1 MLKIGVLMGGISSER
16 EISLR
21 SGNAVCEHLDKS
33 KYNVVPIVLDS
44 KDDVIEKV
52 KGIDFAFLALH
63 GKFGEDG
70 VVQGVLETLNIP
82 YSGCGV
88 LASSLCMDKDMTKKV
103 LRFEGINT
111 ADWTMVS
118 SVDDINYEKIKE
130 IGYPVFVKPNS
141 GGSSFATVLI
151 KEEKDIESA
160 VVEALKYDT
169 EVMIEKYIKG
179 YEISCPVIE
188 GKMFPIVAIEPS
200 GEFFDFTSKYT
211 DGGAKE
217 FVVEFEEDLQG
228 KIEKMVVGTFKA
240 LKCNVYA
247 RVDIII
253 SEGELFVLEVNT
265 LPGMTSNSLFPKSA
279 AHIGISYSDLIE
291 IFIEKSLNLRGN
303 IN

>member
-1 MLKIGVLMGGISSER
+1 MLKVGVIMGGISSER

-21 SGNAVCEHLDKS
+21 SGKEVCQHLNS
-33 KYNVVPIVLDS
+33 EKYNVVPIVLDTV
-44 KDDVIEKV
+44 DDILEKV

-70 VVQGVLETLNIP
+70 VVQGVLETLQIP

-88 LASSLCMDKDMTKKV
+88 LSSALCMDKDMTKKV
-103 LRFEGINT
+103 LRFEDINT

-118 SVDDINYEKIKE
+118 SVEEINYEAIRK

-160 VVEALKYDT
+160 VKEALKYDA
-169 EVMIEKYIKG
+169 EVMIEKYVKG

-188 GKMFPIVAIEPS
+188 GKMLPIVAIEPE

-217 FVVEFEEDLQG
+217 FVVEFEEDMQ
-228 KIEKMVVGTFKA
+228 KRIDKMVVDTFKA

-253 SEGELFVLEVNT
+253 SNSELFVLEVNT

-279 AHIGISYSDLIE
+279 AHIGMSYSDLLE
-291 IFIEKSLNLRGN
+291 VFIESSLKLRG
-303 IN
+303 

>member
-1 MLKIGVLMGGISSER
+1 MLKVGVIMGGISSER

-21 SGNAVCEHLDKS
+21 SGKEVCQHLNS
-33 KYNVVPIVLDS
+33 NKYEVMPIVLDS
-44 KDDVIEKV
+44 VDDIIEKV

-70 VVQGVLETLNIP
+70 VVQGVLETLQIP

-88 LASSLCMDKDMTKKV
+88 LSSALCMDKDITKKI
-103 LRFEGINT
+103 LRFENINT
-111 ADWTMVS
+111 ADWVMAT
-118 SVDDINYEKIKE
+118 SVNNIDYDAINK

-151 KEEKDIESA
+151 KEEKDIKDA
-160 VVEALKYDT
+160 VAEALKYDT
-169 EVMIEKYIKG
+169 EVMIEKYVKG

-188 GKMFPIVAIEPS
+188 GKMLPIVAIEPS
-200 GEFFDFTSKYT
+200 GEFFDFASKYT

-217 FVVEFEEDLQG
+217 FVVEYEAEMQE
-228 KIEKMVVGTFKA
+228 KIEKMVVDTFKA

-253 SEGELFVLEVNT
+253 SDSKLYVLEVNT
-265 LPGMTSNSLFPKSA
+265 LPGMTSNSLFPISA
-279 AHIGISYSDLIE
+279 AHIGMSYSDLLE
-291 IFIEKSLNLRGN
+291 VFIESSLKLRG
-303 IN
+303 

>member
-1 MLKIGVLMGGISSER
+1 MLKIGVLMGGTSSER

-21 SGNAVCEHLDKS
+21 SGREVCEHLNRDK
-33 KYNVVPIVLDS
+33 YEVIPMIIDDS
-44 KDDVIEKV
+44 SDVIHKV
-52 KGIDFAFLALH
+52 KDIDFAFLALH

-70 VVQGVLETLNIP
+70 VVQGVLETLGIP

-88 LASSLCMDKDMTKKV
+88 LSSSLCMDKDMTKKV
-103 LRFEGINT
+103 LKYEGINT
-111 ADWTMVS
+111 ADWLIVS
-118 SVDDINYEKIKE
+118 SVEEIDYEKIE
-130 IGYPVFVKPNS
+130 TIGYPVFVKPNS

-151 KEEKDIESA
+151 KEKKDIENA
-160 VVEALKYDT
+160 VIEALKYDN
-169 EVMIEKYIKG
+169 EVMIEKYVKG

-217 FVVEFEEDLQG
+217 FVVEFEPLMQE
-228 KIEKMVVGTFKA
+228 KIEKMVVDTFKA

-265 LPGMTSNSLFPKSA
+265 LPGMTSNSLFPVSA
-279 AHIGISYSDLIE
+279 AYIGMSYASLIE
-291 IFIEKSLNLRGN
+291 TFIEKSLKIRGN
-303 IN
+303 NN

>member
-1 MLKIGVLMGGISSER
+1 MKIGVLMGGISSER

-21 SGNAVCEHLDKS
+21 SGNEVCEHLDSS
-33 KYNVVPIVLDS
+33 KYHVIPIILDS
-44 KDDVIEKV
+44 KDDIIEKV

-70 VVQGVLETLNIP
+70 VVQGVLETLEIP

-88 LASSLCMDKDMTKKV
+88 LSSSLCMDKDMSKKV
-103 LRFEGINT
+103 LRYENINT
-111 ADWTMVS
+111 ADWTIVS
-118 SVDDINYEKIKE
+118 SIEDINYEIINK

-151 KEEKDIESA
+151 KEEKHIENA
-160 VVEALKYDT
+160 VIEALKYDT
-169 EVMIEKYIKG
+169 EVMIEKYVKG
-179 YEISCPVIE
+179 YEISCPVID
-188 GKMFPIVAIEPS
+188 GKMLPIVAIEPE

-217 FVVEFEEDLQG
+217 FVVEFDEVLQK
-228 KIEKMVVGTFKA
+228 KIETMVIDTYKA
-240 LKCNVYA
+240 LKCSVYS

-253 SEGELFVLEVNT
+253 SQGELYVLEVNT

-279 AHIGISYSDLIE
+279 AHIGMSYKDLLE
-291 IFIEKSLNLRGN
+291 VFIESSLRLRG
-303 IN
+303 

>member
-1 MLKIGVLMGGISSER
+1 MGGTSSER

-21 SGNAVCEHLDKS
+21 SGNEVCEYLDKS
-33 KYNVVPIVLDS
+33 KYEVVPIIID
-44 KDDVIEKV
+44 KNEDVINKV
-52 KGIDFAFLALH
+52 KDIDFAFLALH
-63 GKFGEDG
+63 GRFGEDG

-82 YSGCGV
+82 YSGCNV
-88 LASSLCMDKDMTKKV
+88 LSSSLCMDKDMTKKI
-103 LRFEGINT
+103 LKYEGINT

-118 SVDDINYEKIKE
+118 DIDEIDYDKINS

-151 KEEKDIESA
+151 KEEKGIEKA
-160 VVEALKYDT
+160 VIEALKYDN

-179 YEISCPVIE
+179 DEISCPIVN
-188 GKMFPIVAIEPS
+188 GKMFPVVAIKPS

-217 FVVEFEEDLQG
+217 FVVEFDEDLQ
-228 KIEKMVVGTFKA
+228 KRIEAMVVNTFKA
-240 LKCNVYA
+240 LKCNVYS

-279 AHIGISYSDLIE
+279 SHIGISYSELLE
-291 IFIEKSLNLRGN
+291 LFIEKSMDIRKKAN
-303 IN
+303 

>member
-1 MLKIGVLMGGISSER
+1 MLKVGVLMGGTSSER

-21 SGNAVCEHLDKS
+21 SGSEVCENLDKT
-33 KYNVVPIVLDS
+33 KYEVVPIIIDDN
-44 KDDVIEKV
+44 KDVINKV
-52 KGIDFAFLALH
+52 ENIDFAFLALH

-88 LASSLCMDKDMTKKV
+88 LSSSLCMDKDMTKKI
-103 LRFEGINT
+103 LKYEGINT
-111 ADWTMVS
+111 ADWTVVS
-118 SVDDINYEKIKE
+118 SVDDMDYNKIDS

-151 KEEKDIESA
+151 KEEKDIEKA
-160 VVEALKYDT
+160 VAEALKYDN
-169 EVMIEKYIKG
+169 EVMIEKYVKG
-179 YEISCPVIE
+179 YEISCPVINGE
-188 GKMFPIVAIEPS
+188 MFPIVAIEPS

-217 FVVEFEEDLQG
+217 FVVEFDKDLQ
-228 KIEKMVVGTFKA
+228 KRIETMVVDTFKA
-240 LKCNVYA
+240 LKCNVYS

-265 LPGMTSNSLFPKSA
+265 LPGMTGNSLFPKSA
-279 AHIGISYSDLIE
+279 AHIGISYNKLIE
-291 IFIEKSLNLRGN
+291 IFIEKSIN
-303 IN
+303 IRKKTN

>member
-1 MLKIGVLMGGISSER
+1 MVKVGVLMGGTSSER

-21 SGNAVCEHLDKS
+21 SGNSVCENINKDK
-33 KYNVVPIVLDS
+33 YEVVPIVIDS
-44 KDDVIEKV
+44 SEDVINKT

-70 VVQGVLETLNIP
+70 VVQGMLEGLNIP
-82 YSGCGV
+82 YSGCNV
-88 LASSLCMDKDMTKKV
+88 LSSSLCMDKDMTKKI
-103 LRFEGINT
+103 LRYEGINT

-118 SVDDINYEKIKE
+118 SESEIDYKKINE

-141 GGSSFATVLI
+141 GGSSFATTLI
-151 KEEKDIESA
+151 KEEKDIKAA
-160 VVEALKYDT
+160 VLEALKYDS
-169 EVMIEKYIKG
+169 EVMIEKYVKG
-179 YEISCPVIE
+179 YEISCPVID
-188 GKMFPIVAIEPS
+188 GKMLPIVAIEPS

-217 FVVEFEEDLQG
+217 FVVEFEKDMQE
-228 KIEKMVVGTFKA
+228 KIEKMVVDTFKA
-240 LKCNVYA
+240 LKCNVYS

-279 AHIGISYSDLIE
+279 AHIGISYSDLVDT
-291 IFIEKSLNLRGN
+291 FIEKSMKLRKN
-303 IN
+303 

>member
-1 MLKIGVLMGGISSER
+1 MLKVGVLMGGVSSER

-21 SGNAVCEHLDKS
+21 SGNEVCEYLDKN
-33 KYNVVPIVLDS
+33 KYEVVPIIIDKS
-44 KDDVIEKV
+44 EDVIEKV
-52 KGIDFAFLALH
+52 KNVDFAFLALH

-70 VVQGVLETLNIP
+70 VVQGALETLKIP

-88 LASSLCMDKDMTKKV
+88 LSSSLCMDKDMTKKI
-103 LRFEGINT
+103 LKYEGINT

-118 SVDDINYEKIKE
+118 SVSEIDYEKIRE

-151 KEEKDIESA
+151 KDEKDIEAA
-160 VVEALKYDT
+160 VVEALKYDN
-169 EVMIEKYIKG
+169 EVMIEKYVKG

-188 GKMFPIVAIEPS
+188 GKMLPIVAIEPS

-217 FVVEFEEDLQG
+217 FVVEFEKDLQD
-228 KIEKMVVGTFKA
+228 KIEKMVLGTFKA

-279 AHIGISYSDLIE
+279 AHIGMSYSNLIE
-291 IFIEKSLNLRGN
+291 EFIEKSLLIRK
-303 IN
+303 

>member
-1 MLKIGVLMGGISSER
+1 MLKVGVLMGGTSSER

-21 SGNAVCEHLDKS
+21 SGNEVCEYLDKT
-33 KYNVVPIVLDS
+33 KYEVIPIIIDDN
-44 KDDVIEKV
+44 KDVIEKV
-52 KGIDFAFLALH
+52 KDIDFAFLALH

-70 VVQGVLETLNIP
+70 VIQGVLETLKIP

-88 LASSLCMDKDMTKKV
+88 LSSSLCMDKDMTKKI
-103 LRFEGINT
+103 LKHENINT
-111 ADWTMVS
+111 ADWVMVS
-118 SVDDINYEKIKE
+118 NVNKIDYEAINS

-151 KEEKDIESA
+151 KEEKDIENA
-160 VVEALKYDT
+160 VKEALKYDN

-179 YEISCPVIE
+179 YEISCPVVE
-188 GKMFPIVAIEPS
+188 GEMYPVVAIEPS

-217 FVVEFEEDLQG
+217 FVVEFEEELQSR
-228 KIEKMVVGTFKA
+228 IEKMVVDTFKA
-240 LKCNVYA
+240 LKCNIYA

-253 SEGELFVLEVNT
+253 SEGELYVLEVNT

-279 AHIGISYSDLIE
+279 AHIGISYSKLIE
-291 IFIEKSLNLRGN
+291 IFIEKSLNLRKN
-303 IN
+303 

>member
-1 MLKIGVLMGGISSER
+1 MLKVGVIMGGISSER

-21 SGNAVCEHLDKS
+21 SGKEVCQHLNNE
-33 KYNVVPIVLDS
+33 KYNVVPIVLDTV
-44 KDDVIEKV
+44 DDILEKV

-70 VVQGVLETLNIP
+70 VVQGVLETLQIP

-88 LASSLCMDKDMTKKV
+88 LSSALCMDKDMTKKV
-103 LRFEGINT
+103 LRFEDINT

-118 SVDDINYEKIKE
+118 SVEEINYEVINK

-151 KEEKDIESA
+151 KEEKDVESA
-160 VVEALKYDT
+160 VKEALKYDT
-169 EVMIEKYIKG
+169 EVMIEKYVKG

-188 GKMFPIVAIEPS
+188 GKMLPIVAIEPE

-211 DGGAKE
+211 DGGARE
-217 FVVEFEEDLQG
+217 FVVEFEEDMQ
-228 KIEKMVVGTFKA
+228 KRIDKMVVDTFKA

-253 SEGELFVLEVNT
+253 SNSELFVLEVNT

-279 AHIGISYSDLIE
+279 AHIGMSYSDLLE
-291 IFIEKSLNLRGN
+291 VFIESSLKLRG
-303 IN
+303 